1 MGGKKKAPEKKK
13 AAGDD
18 DGDNPAEMNVM
29 LEAAVD
35 SLRQQLVL
43 ESERKDKSQ
52 TVVKLIQD
60 NEETMTKDLKSQEKE
75 TKRCVEDMTE
85 QYKKMELKLQNEIK
99 KLDGDVKDQEEE
111 IKKYNEEIEG
121 LKAEKEKYVEEYD
134 EQIRELERRIN
145 EMSSDFADMLKDT
158 LVSMQDRIEF
168 ANQDYPDEA
177 NNHIETKFQQVQDM
191 NNKA

>member
-60 NEETMTKDLKSQEKE
+60 NEREMTKDLISQEKE

-85 QYKKMELKLQNEIK
+85 
-99 KLDGDVKDQEEE
+99 
-111 IKKYNEEIEG
+111 
-121 LKAEKEKYVEEYD
+121 
-134 EQIRELERRIN
+134 
-145 EMSSDFADMLKDT
+145 
-158 LVSMQDRIEF
+158 
-168 ANQDYPDEA
+168 
-177 NNHIETKFQQVQDM
+177 
-191 NNKA
+191 